1 MQGYCKKCS
10 KKTARRGYKYCSNQ
24 CQMDYQYTKYIDD
37 WLNGEVNGGTAAGLV
52 SLHIKRYLREKYN
65 NACQDCGW
73 SKVNPHTNRVP
84 LEVEHVDGDHKNN
97 KINNLKL
104 ICPNCHALTGTYK
117 ALNRGNGRSWRMLP

>member
-1 MQGYCKKCS
+1 MRGYCNKCGKKA
-10 KKTARRGYKYCSNQ
+10 ARSSYKYCSNQ
-24 CQMDYQYTKYIDD
+24 CQLDYQYEKYIND
-37 WLNGEVNGGTAAGLV
+37 WLSGDIDGGTSSGLV

-73 SKVNPHTNRVP
+73 SKVNPYTNRVP
-84 LEVEHVDGDHKNN
+84 LEVEHADGNHKNN

-117 ALNRGNGRSWRMLP
+117 ALNKGNGRSWRMLP